1 MIKRDCF
8 GCVPGQKDCQVM
20 TENICEKRKCSFYK
34 TREDYKRGLVG
45 LPPKKIEE
53 DNNRVPAKRPKGKTL
68 RGKEEGQCSDG
79 NLAEKQED
87 RSGICSRRG
96 RKGKPVRCVDTGE
109 IFASATMAA
118 YELGFT
124 ATKISRCCR
133 GELRQLKGYRF
144 EYVETEA

>member
-45 LPPKKIEE
+45 LPPVKGDMPVKK
-53 DNNRVPAKRPKGKTL
+53 V
-68 RGKEEGQCSDG
+68 
-79 NLAEKQED
+79 
-87 RSGICSRRG
+87 G
-96 RKGKPVRCVDTGE
+96 RKGKTVRCVDTGE
-109 IFASATMAA
+109 EFDSATIAA

-124 ATKISRCCR
+124 ATEISKCCR
-133 GELRQLKGYRF
+133 GELKSAKGYRF
-144 EYVETEA
+144 EYVEVE